1 MILILTPLVTD
12 SAFGI
17 PPTFFFD
24 IHLFLHISQFHKQTN
39 TNKMMVLHRLFL
51 VFWICGP
58 GGYSAVTDGR
68 HSYSLTTFNTD
79 GKLEQVERAL
89 VASSMGTPIVGI
101 IKGDTILLSSPQIL
115 PSPLMNDDGTSRFT
129 AVSPQIVVGHSGISA
144 DGRVLVESAQRLA
157 IEHAY
162 TFDEPISIRLFLEE
176 ISLLFQEYTMKPGA
190 RPFGCTLLVG
200 FLPPLTPST
209 TGGSSS
215 SSSTRSK
222 IKQQKPRLFQIDC
235 SGTVVEHDT
244 IAIINGKFPGED
256 LKTILMDFAKQN
268 DEVNE
273 IEKDRESISKIL
285 QEALEITT
293 KTKTKETTTKLLDKE
308 NSGDSRYVYRLPMRI
323 ISASFSR
330 KEGFKVER
338 RVSSSGL
345 ERPMI
350 Q

>member
-1 MILILTPLVTD
+1 MAVLLPVPFLRQT
-12 SAFGI
+12 
-17 PPTFFFD
+17 
-24 IHLFLHISQFHKQTN
+24 FLHISQFHEQTRKQT
-39 TNKMMVLHRLFL
+39 TNKMMVLRRLFL

-58 GGYSAVTDGR
+58 GGYSAVTPDGR

-89 VASSMGTPIVGI
+89 VASSMGTPIIGI

-129 AVSPQIVVGHSGISA
+129 VVSPQIVVGHSGISA

-209 TGGSSS
+209 TGSS
-215 SSSTRSK
+215 RSK

-244 IAIINGKFPGED
+244 VAIINGKFPGED
-256 LKTILMDFAKQN
+256 LKTNLIDFANQN
-268 DEVNE
+268 DEVVNE
-273 IEKDRESISKIL
+273 IGKDRESISKIL

-293 KTKTKETTTKLLDKE
+293 KTKRKETTTKLLDKE
-308 NSGDSRYVYRLPMRI
+308 NSGDSGYVYRLPMRI

-345 ERPMI
+345 ERSMI

>member
-1 MILILTPLVTD
+1 
-12 SAFGI
+12 
-17 PPTFFFD
+17 
-24 IHLFLHISQFHKQTN
+24 
-39 TNKMMVLHRLFL
+39 MVLRRLLL

-101 IKGDTILLSSPQIL
+101 IKGDRILLSSPQIL
-115 PSPLMNDDGTSRFT
+115 PSPLMNDDGTSRF
-129 AVSPQIVVGHSGISA
+129 AVVSPQIVVGHSGISA

-200 FLPPLTPST
+200 FLPPIAPST
-209 TGGSSS
+209 TSRSS
-215 SSSTRSK
+215 RSK

-256 LKTILMDFAKQN
+256 LKTNLMDFAKKQN

-293 KTKTKETTTKLLDKE
+293 KTKKKETIKTKLLEKE
-308 NSGDSRYVYRLPMRI
+308 SSGGSGYVYRLPMRI

-338 RVSSSGL
+338 RVASSGL
-345 ERPMI
+345 ERSMI